1 MSEPEKTEIAGI
13 EIEMLSQPLTTDEG
27 FLNPAALS
35 ELEAKI
41 ASIPKTYLRL
51 ADDPE
56 WAAKRYTCRREI
68 TGAFAKWAVRQSPY
82 GCPDG
87 LESVVR
93 YLDACLKTAVA
104 WDGLGFAELSLCDI
118 NRVCWD
124 ILGDFAP
131 FQAWNRAKE
140 GSEEGG
146 EETGEEVVFV
156 SAFDL
161 PPDPDHDFIDL
172 DALLCNVCIDIRTKR
187 RVDDEF
193 DRKFEA
199 EHGAAGGTS
208 S

>member
-13 EIEMLSQPLTTDEG
+13 EIEMLSQPLTTAEG
-27 FLNPAALS
+27 FLNPAAMS

-41 ASIPKTYLRL
+41 ASIPKTHLRL

-56 WAAKRYTCRREI
+56 WAAKRYTCRTEI

-104 WDGLGFAELSLCDI
+104 WDGVGFAELSLCDI
-118 NRVCWD
+118 NRVCWE

-131 FQAWNRAKE
+131 FQAWNKAK
-140 GSEEGG
+140 EGG
-146 EETGEEVVFV
+146 EEGVFGEETVFV
-156 SAFDL
+156 SAFGP

-172 DALLCNVCIDIRTKR
+172 DALLHNVCIDIRTKR

-199 EHGAAGGTS
+199 EYGAAEGTS

>member
-1 MSEPEKTEIAGI
+1 MTEPGKTEIAGI

-27 FLNPAALS
+27 FLNPAAMS

-41 ASIPKTYLRL
+41 ASIPKTHLRL

-93 YLDACLKTAVA
+93 YLNACLKTAVA
-104 WDGLGFAELSLCDI
+104 WDGVGFAELSLCDI
-118 NRVCWD
+118 NRICWD

-131 FQAWNRAKE
+131 FQAWNRAKK
-140 GSEEGG
+140 GSEEI
-146 EETGEEVVFV
+146 VFV

-172 DALLCNVCIDIRTKR
+172 DALLHNVCIDIRTKR
-187 RVDDEF
+187 RVEDEF

-199 EHGAAGGTS
+199 EYGAAEGTS

>member
-27 FLNPAALS
+27 FLNPAAMS

-41 ASIPKTYLRL
+41 ASTPKTYLRL

-68 TGAFAKWAVRQSPY
+68 TGAFAKWAVYQSPY

-104 WDGLGFAELSLCDI
+104 WDGVGFAGLSLCDI

-131 FQAWNRAKE
+131 FQAWNKAKE
-140 GSEEGG
+140 GS
-146 EETGEEVVFV
+146 EEVVFV
-156 SAFDL
+156 SAFDP

-199 EHGAAGGTS
+199 EYGAAEGMS

>member
-13 EIEMLSQPLTTDEG
+13 EIEMLSQPLTTAEG
-27 FLNPAALS
+27 FLNPAAMS
-35 ELEAKI
+35 ELEARI
-41 ASIPKTYLRL
+41 ASTPKTYLRL

-56 WAAKRYTCRREI
+56 WAAKRYTCRTEI
-68 TGAFAKWAVRQSPY
+68 TGAFARWAVRQSPY

-93 YLDACLKTAVA
+93 YLDACLKTAVT
-104 WDGLGFAELSLCDI
+104 WDGVGFAELSLCDI

-131 FQAWNRAKE
+131 FQAWNKAKK
-140 GSEEGG
+140 GS
-146 EETGEEVVFV
+146 EEVVFV
-156 SAFDL
+156 SAFGP

-172 DALLCNVCIDIRTKR
+172 DALLHNVCIDIRTKR

-199 EHGAAGGTS
+199 EYRAKGNVS
-208 S
+208 